1 MDVSA
6 SQIDDDG
13 VRLDLLDGF
22 RLRCGQQDIELPSNA
37 QRVLALL
44 GLRHMLDRSTT
55 AGTLWPCGSQRRAC
69 ANLRSALWRI
79 NGILAGLIRSSHKQ
93 VALDP
98 GIEVDVD
105 RLVALAS
112 LLHAGDRRHA
122 SAGLLDLPV
131 GELLP
136 TWDDDWVLPERDRLR
151 QVQLYALTDLA
162 RLCMTSGDFGAAVDA
177 AYRALRLDALRES
190 TYRVLVQTYVE
201 AGDYAEALRCFD
213 SYRRMLSAELSVAP
227 SPQMLEI
234 VTAIPRLPRGMNAAV
249 TMA

>member
-1 MDVSA
+1 MDAPVSR
-6 SQIDDDG
+6 IEKYG
-13 VRLDLLDGF
+13 IRLGLLDGF
-22 RLRCGQQDIELPSNA
+22 RLRCDEQDVDFPSNA

-55 AGTLWPCGSQRRAC
+55 AGTLWPSGSQRRAC

-79 NGILAGLIRSSHKQ
+79 NRVLTGLIRSSREQ
-93 VALDP
+93 IALDP
-98 GIEVDVD
+98 DVEVDVD
-105 RLVALAS
+105 KLVALAS
-112 LLHAGDRRHA
+112 LLHAGDRLDA
-122 SAGLLDLPV
+122 STGLLELPV

-136 TWDDDWVLPERDRLR
+136 TWEDDWVLPERARLR

-162 RLCMTSGDFGAAVDA
+162 RLCMTSGDFGGAVDA

-201 AGDYAEALRCFD
+201 AGDYAEALRCFN
-213 SYRRMLSAELSVAP
+213 SYRQLLGAELSVAP

-234 VTAIPRLPRGMNAAV
+234 VTAIPRLPA
-249 TMA
+249 